1 MDQPRLDLY
10 AVRIASYS
18 KLYSGIPT
26 KSAKEGELV
35 RLTAFRRLLDDKLKQ
50 LVEDPRITQD
60 ITDEIIATAAELKE
74 INGEINTLLAI
85 TQYPTLDKPP
95 SIALYQKKLAA
106 ARLLT
111 IATGKEIA
119 FQELTTILD
128 ALKKEKE
135 TRDLRALRALHE
147 VLNAKAIEANAISD
161 YRYSRVGKVSGM
173 LYTVSQIIIM
183 TFLGILLFS
192 TLGTSGLAL
201 GLIIPIMV
209 LGVPATGVSNWWLFR
224 GLVAKTLIILR
235 NLFFIPTDVPLT
247 PWQLF
252 KLACVAVIC
261 SVSGFIAAYAFYI
274 LWIGLAPAVLL
285 NPFVMGFIVLPI
297 FIGSVIAVATYFF
310 KAAYEPTLRG
320 SVWKDMWEFYLVI
333 TEYDQ
338 AAIERKLEEIKA
350 EAIERYK
357 HYYEGQALDNKV
369 NEILSGSTN
378 AVILNKKLQRLAQGL
393 DIKAHARWTLFWIV
407 FLIPGMIGGII
418 VTQLLTHADLSSAL
432 YKVGDYA
439 EFLSWAICTM
449 AGLAY
454 TPVLVSG
461 GARCVVDL
469 KYGVEKVAGDEKS
482 DWEKVKFQWVR
493 GWNASLN
500 WGEAIVGYILKKAE
514 DIADFAQEAVKL
526 AQSGWDIA
534 LGSYLTTT
542 AGGAS
547 FLTNTIQGPPTHYDT
562 TRDEACQKA
571 QDAEQIL
578 QTCLQEEQEADHAE
592 AAFIS
597 AAAGSTVLTAW
608 QATHAQKA
616 QVGSGNGYSVDQSL
630 VVKI

>member
-1 MDQPRLDLY
+1 L
-10 AVRIASYS
+10 
-18 KLYSGIPT
+18 KLYSGIPIKNT
-26 KSAKEGELV
+26 KEGELV

-60 ITDEIIATAAELKE
+60 ITNEIIKTAAELKE

-85 TQYPTLDKPP
+85 EKYPTLDNPP
-95 SIALYQKKLAA
+95 SIALYQQKLAA

-111 IATGKEIA
+111 DAAEKEIA
-119 FQELTTILD
+119 FQELTTILE
-128 ALKKEKE
+128 ALKREKE
-135 TRDLRALRALHE
+135 IRDLRSLRALHE
-147 VLNAKAIEANAISD
+147 VLTTKAIEANAISD

-183 TFLGILLFS
+183 TFLGLLLFS
-192 TLGTSGLAL
+192 TLGTSALAL

-224 GLVAKTLIILR
+224 GLVAKTFIILR
-235 NLFFIPTDVPLT
+235 NLLFIPTDVSLT
-247 PWQLF
+247 SWQLF

-261 SVSGFIAAYAFYI
+261 AVSGFIAAYAFYI
-274 LWIGLAPAVLL
+274 LWIGLAPALLL

-320 SVWKDMWEFYLVI
+320 RVFKDIWEFYLVI
-333 TEYDQ
+333 TEYDKVN
-338 AAIERKLEEIKA
+338 IESKLEKIKA
-350 EAIERYK
+350 DAIERYK
-357 HYYEGQALDNKV
+357 HYYQGQALDNKV
-369 NEILSGSTN
+369 EEILKGSTA
-378 AVILNKKLQRLAQGL
+378 AVILNKKLQRLAEGL
-393 DIKAHARWTLFWIV
+393 DIKAHARWTFFWIV

-439 EFLSWAICTM
+439 ELLSWAICTM

-469 KYGVEKVAGDEKS
+469 KYGEEKVAGDEKS
-482 DWEKVKFQWVR
+482 EWEKAKFQWVR

-514 DIADFAQEAVKL
+514 NIADFAHEAYKL
-526 AQSGWDIA
+526 SKSGWDIA

-547 FLTNTIQGPPTHYDT
+547 FLSNTIQGPPTHYDT

-571 QDAEQIL
+571 QDAKQIL
-578 QTCLQEEQEADHAE
+578 QTCLQDEQEADNAE
-592 AAFIS
+592 AAFINV
-597 AAAGSTVLTAW
+597 AAGSTVLIAW

-616 QVGSGNGYSVDQSL
+616 QPASGNGYSAAQSL
-630 VVKI
+630 IVKN